1 MNGEYQPIE
10 VDTDEDGVLRGHS
23 DALSLD
29 ICARGELELRLYDPA
44 NGEWL
49 RSHQDPKNASAGW
62 KRRCACT
69 ASRLP
74 TTTRAALTEL
84 RPRRL

>member
-1 MNGEYQPIE
+1 VNGEYQPIE

-49 RSHQDPKNASAGW
+49 RSHQESE
-62 KRRCACT
+62 KRI
-69 ASRLP
+69 
-74 TTTRAALTEL
+74 
-84 RPRRL
+84 RRLEAQMRLHGITPSDDN